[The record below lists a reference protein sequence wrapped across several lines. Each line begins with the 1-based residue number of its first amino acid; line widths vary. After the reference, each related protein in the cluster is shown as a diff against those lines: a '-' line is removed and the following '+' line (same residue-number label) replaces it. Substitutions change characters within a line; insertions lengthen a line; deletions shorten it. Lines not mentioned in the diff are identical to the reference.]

1 MYISH
6 AATLGGAEQSLIDIV
21 KYIKEKIH
29 PIVIIPKCGAME
41 DVLNNLGVTY
51 YIFDFPQTKNSVGK
65 SDHIKNAKDYCD
77 SFEAAQKLTEL
88 IEIEKIDLVH
98 SNSTVIDVGAMAAI
112 FARKPQYRHCREFME
127 EDFNIENQNK
137 EWKQYLYQQTTMTD
151 TISD

>member
-88 IEIEKIDLVH
+88 IEIEKIDFKPLEDEELEAH
-98 SNSTVIDVGAMAAI
+98 YRKMCNSKKIMEVMRCTVFSVYG
-112 FARKPQYRHCREFME
+112 Y
-127 EDFNIENQNK
+127 
-137 EWKQYLYQQTTMTD
+137 WVTTKFH
-151 TISD
+151 